1 MGCISVMVE
10 TKFSWHGIPREE
22 IEWHPTVEGSLCIG
36 CGICVLGCGP
46 GVFKFDYD
54 ANRPIVANPLNCKV
68 GCVTCANTCPTHA
81 ISFPPLTYLHK
92 QYKPKNV
99 IKNSRKEVQEKKP
112 QYTR

>member
-1 MGCISVMVE
+1 MSHILTMVE
-10 TKFSWHGIPREE
+10 EKPTWHGIPRAE

-46 GVFKFDYD
+46 GVFKFDYENNH
-54 ANRPIVANPLNCKV
+54 AIVTKPLSCKV

-81 ISFPPLTYLHK
+81 ISFPSLTYLHK

-99 IKNSRKEVQEKKP
+99 IQNSRKEIQEKKA
-112 QYTR
+112 QYAS